1 MKNLEISTVNEVCLK
16 YKTKVKSSELPKING
31 SCDCVNIFR
40 SIETYNNNIDI
51 YECFYCMY
59 LSKANKVLS
68 VMLISEGGIS
78 GTVVDLKK
86 ILAPAILQ
94 HASGIIISHNHP
106 SGNLNPSQPDIDMTK
121 KIKEAAKLI
130 DVQLFDHIILTSE
143 EYLSFSDEGLI

>member
-16 YKTKVKSSELPKING
+16 YKTKVKSSELPKIGG
-31 SCDCVNIFR
+31 SIDCVNIFR
-40 SIETYNNNIDI
+40 SINHYNDNCDI
-51 YECFYCMY
+51 YECFYVIY
-59 LSKANKVLS
+59 LSRANKVLS
-68 VMLISEGGIS
+68 VMLISEGGTV

-106 SGNLNPSQPDIDMTK
+106 SGNKQPSQTDIEITK
-121 KIKEAAKLI
+121 KIKSAALLI
-130 DVQLFDHIILTSE
+130 DVDLLDHIILTSE

>member
-1 MKNLEISTVNEVCLK
+1 MKNLEISIVNEVCLK
-16 YKTKVKSSELPKING
+16 YKTKIKPSELPKING

-40 SIETYNNNIDI
+40 SIEIYNNNIDI